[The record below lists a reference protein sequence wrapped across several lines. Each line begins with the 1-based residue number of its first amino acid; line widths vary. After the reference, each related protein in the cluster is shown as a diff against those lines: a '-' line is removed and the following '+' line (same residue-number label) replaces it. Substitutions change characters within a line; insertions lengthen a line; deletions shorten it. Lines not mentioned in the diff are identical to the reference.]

1 MDTSTIILFASVA
14 VLTFVGW
21 LIYDQHRT
29 KHLQERFGPEYD
41 RTVMGIGDR
50 RVAESEL
57 EHREQHARELKARP
71 INFMD
76 RQRFLSRWK
85 RCQSQFVDDPA
96 GAVDEAEQVVTD
108 VMRTRGYSTD
118 NPYDRMTDIAAAYP
132 HHAERYRQAGQI
144 LAQNSR
150 TATSTKE
157 LRTAFL
163 YYRSL
168 FEDLIGEN
176 DEELQRAS

>member
-1 MDTSTIILFASVA
+1 MDTSMMITIATVA

-29 KHLQERFGPEYD
+29 KRLQERFGREYD
-41 RTVMGIGDR
+41 RTVLEVGDR

-57 EHREQHARELKARP
+57 EHREQHARELKSHP
-71 INFMD
+71 INIVD
-76 RQRFLSRWK
+76 RQRFESRWK
-85 RCQSQFVDDPA
+85 QCQSRFVDDPA
-96 GAVDEAEQVVTD
+96 GAVDEADQVLTE

-144 LAQNSR
+144 MAQNSR
-150 TATSTKE
+150 TAASTRE

-176 DEELQRAS
+176 DEKLQRAS

>member
-1 MDTSTIILFASVA
+1 MILFAAVA
-14 VLTFVGW
+14 VVTFVGW

-29 KHLQERFGPEYD
+29 KGLQERFGPEYD
-41 RTVMGIGDR
+41 RTVLGVGDQ
-50 RVAESEL
+50 RVAESQL
-57 EHREQHARELKARP
+57 ERREQHARELKAQP
-71 INFMD
+71 INFLD

-85 RCQSQFVDDPA
+85 QCQSQCVDDPA
-96 GAVDEAEQVVTD
+96 GAVDEAEHLLTD

-144 LAQNSR
+144 LARNSR
-150 TATSTKE
+150 TAASTKD

-168 FEDLIGEN
+168 FEDLIAEDLIGEN
-176 DEELQRAS
+176 DEKLQRAS

>member
-29 KHLQERFGPEYD
+29 KRLQERFGPEYD
-41 RTVMGIGDR
+41 RTVMGTGDR

-57 EHREQHARELKARP
+57 EHREQHALELKARQL
-71 INFMD
+71 NFMD
-76 RQRFLSRWK
+76 RQRFLSRWR

-96 GAVDEAEQVVTD
+96 GALEEAEQVLTD

-118 NPYDRMTDIAAAYP
+118 NPYDRMADIAAAYP

-150 TATSTKE
+150 TAASTKE